1 MTQNNVQKCSNCGEE
16 NLLYEKNC
24 KSCKHYL
31 RAAVV
36 NVDLWKTIWLLFEN
50 PKKAI
55 QNLIMAEH
63 KNFSIFLLFFV
74 GLKFFTTSVI
84 IQSAFNVTIPNT
96 AYFSANVTIGTL
108 IFVCILLIFTF
119 IFSKMFKQT
128 KKVRFR
134 DNFTILVYSFIP
146 IVFSLFVLSPVEYG
160 LFGKHWFLY
169 NPSPFL
175 IKSTLAYII
184 LGLEILML
192 GWSLLILFI
201 ALKIQSNSTL
211 LGFTSTIIFFSILIY
226 SFFNIPFIIL

>member
-1 MTQNNVQKCSNCGEE
+1 MCSNCGEE

-24 KSCKHYL
+24 KMCKHYL

-36 NVDLWKTIWLLFEN
+36 NIDLWKTIWLLFEN

-74 GLKFFTTSVI
+74 SLKFFTTSVI
-84 IQSAFNVTIPNT
+84 IQSAFNITLPNT
-96 AYFSANVTIGTL
+96 EYFSANITIGTL
-108 IFVCILLIFTF
+108 IFLSILLVFTF
-119 IFSKMFKQT
+119 ILTKLFKKT

-192 GWSLLILFI
+192 GWSLMIL
-201 ALKIQSNSTL
+201 L
-211 LGFTSTIIFFSILIY
+211 
-226 SFFNIPFIIL
+226 